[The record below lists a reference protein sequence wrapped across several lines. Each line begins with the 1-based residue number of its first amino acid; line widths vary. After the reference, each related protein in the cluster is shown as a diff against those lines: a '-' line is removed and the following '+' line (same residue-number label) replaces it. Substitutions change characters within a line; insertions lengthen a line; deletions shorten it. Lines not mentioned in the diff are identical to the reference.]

1 MKRAWKPI
9 VIVAVLAAAVACW
22 VYYDKQRLQQ
32 NPEQQLDT
40 TLNSMPAWQVL
51 KEQEPAFQQRIR
63 EQILAMQKEGD
74 SEQQIIDVIQPQI
87 LHLQMSRLQTAP
99 DANVVDY
106 MKANME
112 QTAAIQKVSDDAC
125 FRFLYPDVKGGIN
138 PMRVLDK
145 PMMQRRMQADA
156 DMMRAAYGKNSHT
169 VTAQERDTAVADV
182 RPIMKELA
190 AKYGEDIQLLQ
201 MPDKATGKEKLSCD
215 MVQEMWAK
223 VLQLPESHAAGV
235 IRLAVSELE

>member
-1 MKRAWKPI
+1 MRRHWKPI
-9 VIVAVLAAAVACW
+9 VIVAVLAAAVAFW

-32 NPEQQLDT
+32 TPENRLDT
-40 TLNSMPAWQVL
+40 TLNSIPAWQVL

-63 EQILAMQKEGD
+63 SQILAMQKEGD
-74 SEQQIIDVIQPQI
+74 SEQEIIDVVQPQI

-106 MKANME
+106 MRANME

-125 FRFLYPDVKGGIN
+125 FRFLYPEVKGGIN
-138 PMRVLDK
+138 PLRVLDK
-145 PMMQRRMQADA
+145 NMMQRRVKADA
-156 DMMRAAYGKNSHT
+156 DMMRAAWGENKHT
-169 VTAQERDTAVADV
+169 VTAQERETAIADV

-201 MPDKATGKEKLSCD
+201 APDKAAGKEKVSCD

-223 VLQLPESHAAGV
+223 VLKLPESHAAGV

>member
-1 MKRAWKPI
+1 MRRTWKPI
-9 VIVAVLAAAVACW
+9 VAVAVLAAAVAFW
-22 VYYDKQRLQQ
+22 VYYDKQRLQHT
-32 NPEQQLDT
+32 PEYRLDT

-51 KEQEPAFQQRIR
+51 KEQDPAFQERIR
-63 EQILAMQKEGD
+63 AQILAMQKEGD
-74 SEQQIIDVIQPQI
+74 SEQHIIDVIQPQI
-87 LHLQMSRLQTAP
+87 LRLQMSRLQNAP

-106 MKANME
+106 MRANME

-125 FRFLYPDVKGGIN
+125 FRFLYPGVKGGIN
-138 PMRVLDK
+138 PLRVLDK
-145 PMMQRRMQADA
+145 PMMERRMQADA
-156 DMMRAAYGKNSHT
+156 DMMRAAYGKNKHT
-169 VTAQERDTAVADV
+169 VTPQERETAVADV

-201 MPDKATGKEKLSCD
+201 TPDQAAGKEKVSCD

-223 VLQLPESHAAGV
+223 VLTLPENHAAGV